1 MNETGANVAG
11 LLAAVPGLT
20 LVGTSAEPGYTC
32 CGSGA
37 DRSPGLKVEARMK
50 TLAQAEAEDVDI
62 LASLYHGCHGQLSG
76 LKAKGKFQVMNW
88 TDLLVRALS

>member
-32 CGSGA
+32 RGSGA

>member
-32 CGSGA
+32 GGSGA
-37 DRSPGLKVEARMK
+37 DRSPGLKVEVRMK
-50 TLAQAEAEDVDI
+50 TPAQAEAEDVDI

>member
-32 CGSGA
+32 GGSGA

-76 LKAKGKFQVMNW
+76 LEAKGKFQAMNW

>member
-1 MNETGANVAG
+1 MNGTGANVAG

-32 CGSGA
+32 GGSGA

-76 LKAKGKFQVMNW
+76 LEAKGKFQVMNW

>member
-32 CGSGA
+32 GGSGA

>member
-32 CGSGA
+32 GGSGA

-76 LKAKGKFQVMNW
+76 LEAKGKFQVMNW